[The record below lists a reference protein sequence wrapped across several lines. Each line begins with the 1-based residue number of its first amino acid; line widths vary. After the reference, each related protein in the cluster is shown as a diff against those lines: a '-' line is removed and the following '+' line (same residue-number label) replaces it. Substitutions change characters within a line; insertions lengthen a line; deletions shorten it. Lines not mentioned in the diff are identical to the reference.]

1 MTKALIIVLSFI
13 LILSVHFTV
22 GQGIQIKGFVKLST
36 HGNFANQITS
46 SSDGELSLDQAAKI
60 SEEIE
65 RTFEKKEKAI
75 DTSPEVESATE
86 KDEREVAA
94 SIIAD
99 LTREEQADQMDI
111 AMSPEYE

>member
-1 MTKALIIVLSFI
+1 MTKALIIVLSFV
-13 LILSVHFTV
+13 LILSIHFTV
-22 GQGIQIKGFVKLST
+22 GQGMQIKGFVKLST

-65 RTFEKKEKAI
+65 RTFEKKEKAA
-75 DTSPEVESATE
+75 DRSTEVISAME
-86 KDEREVAA
+86 EDEREAAA

-99 LTREEQADQMDI
+99 LAREEQADQMDV